1 MRYITSTSLDVEI
14 LQLAGVHKGGER
26 GVLNAIPYTH
36 LTPRYHVLLIHI
48 IRYVLRVKVC
58 GRAKVLF
65 MRVWLG
71 CKHTWI

>member
-48 IRYVLRVKVC
+48 IRYVLRS
-58 GRAKVLF
+58 
-65 MRVWLG
+65 VW
-71 CKHTWI
+71 